1 MVEPLG
7 RRQRGEQLHVFQL
20 ALAALIVPQEHL
32 VDDLGGGRDVEL
44 VHRHLK
50 LVLIDAAA
58 PVAVKVLEPR
68 PRPPETLLQRQSL
81 LPQELLELVHGVHL
95 WHVPR
100 VPRLGAVEEIW
111 LVEVLERRGDLV
123 PVVPRP
129 SVGAIRSPP
138 LDDAAASRLHLFRG
152 RHDGAC
158 ERLDVHLAVRATVRV
173 LGNELGEIRVGGID
187 VDAEERLA
195 KARGGERAV
204 VVGVEKSKEVLRV
217 FGSRVAPVGV
227 SQVVEHRRL
236 DPAHGERVVP
246 AAGFVQVQLG
256 AVPAGPRARG

>member
-32 VDDLGGGRDVEL
+32 VDDLAGGRDIKL
-44 VHRHLK
+44 VHRHLE

-95 WHVPR
+95 RHVPR
-100 VPRLGAVEEIW
+100 IPRLGAVEEIR

-129 SVGAIRSPP
+129 SVGAVGAPP
-138 LDDAAASRLHLFRG
+138 LDDAAPSRLHLLRG

-158 ERLDVHLAVRATVRV
+158 ERLDVHLAVLVRV
-173 LGNELGEIRVGGID
+173 LGDELCEIRVGGID

-195 KARGGERAV
+195 KVCGGERAV